1 MPLGKYGAIMHTD
14 APFSEG
20 MGNGDAGMRKSNWI
34 ILAVLAAASAF
45 FLWLWYYLNFNLVD
59 NPVDLAFTVV
69 WWAVIVAA
77 CVGIHLAEKKRRER
91 IRTAF
96 LASGMI
102 YNGEAGV
109 IRLEPGASM
118 TDALQ
123 EMLSHLEYGFDMAA
137 VPDKSRVRFVQIVRT
152 SKFSGNG
159 DTWEGEVVRVARPD
173 DPRPFSNRDQLRAL
187 IDR

>member
-1 MPLGKYGAIMHTD
+1 
-14 APFSEG
+14 
-20 MGNGDAGMRKSNWI
+20 MRKSNWI

-69 WWAVIVAA
+69 WWAVIIIA

-96 LASGMI
+96 LAPGMI
-102 YNGEAGV
+102 YNAEAGV
-109 IRLEPGASM
+109 VRLEPGESM

-123 EMLSHLEYGFDMAA
+123 QMLLGLEYGFDTAD
-137 VPDKSRVRFVQIVRT
+137 VPDESRVRFVQIVRT
-152 SKFSGNG
+152 AKFSNG
-159 DTWEGEVVRVARPD
+159 GDVWEGEVVRVSRPD
-173 DPRPFSNRDQLRAL
+173 APRPFSSRDQLRTL
-187 IDR
+187 VDR